1 MPSGQLPF
9 PVLPAASHASVYVWD
24 QSVGMGGDV
33 TSCYL
38 LVELTSGEL
47 LCLSEPSPPFWER
60 GEEPFHTFTE
70 NL

>member
-1 MPSGQLPF
+1 MPQVSSLFLSHPR
-9 PVLPAASHASVYVWD
+9 ASLAVASVWD

-38 LVELTSGEL
+38 LVELTSGKL
-47 LCLSEPSPPFWER
+47 LHLSEPSPSFWEK
-60 GEEPFHTFTE
+60 GKEPFHTFTE